1 MGGGH
6 LEHELGVTLPLDGEH
21 ALAAVEVGLTLAQQR
36 AHEVVEL
43 AHTTNFMIIE
53 NKTHPGMNHDR
64 QHNT

>member
-1 MGGGH
+1 MGVGH

-43 AHTTNFMIIE
+43 AHTTNL
-53 NKTHPGMNHDR
+53 
-64 QHNT
+64 